1 VMTPAIISTA
11 ALLAVYLITRCALAI
26 VTLLTQRDLRRVELR
41 GMSDERTKAVTA
53 RLEAVEAKADKTSEK
68 LTSALNRGVFK

>member
-1 VMTPAIISTA
+1 VTPAIISTA
-11 ALLAVYLITRCALAI
+11 ALLAVYLVTRSALAI

-41 GMSDERTKAVTA
+41 GMSDERVKAVTA